1 MDILFILLGLVA
13 LFFGGEWLI
22 TGASRTALRLKV
34 SPVVIG
40 LTIVAVGT
48 SMPEL
53 VVGVSAALQGNS
65 GIALGNVIGSNI
77 ANVGLILGL
86 VGMIRLIIVKDS
98 LVKRE
103 IPIMIAVSLLAGLLL
118 IDGELS
124 RLDGLLLMIGFV
136 TFNVYLYRQAKKGE
150 GHEVEV
156 EMLEELG
163 TTEAEKD
170 KVKVHIGVESIRILM
185 GLIALIVGGQLLV
198 EGASN
203 IARAFGISEFVIG
216 LTMVAVGT
224 SLPELASSITAAL
237 KGEHDLVLGNV
248 LGSNIANLLLILGA
262 TATIAPINVTATG
275 LSLFEYTVMLGLAVL
290 LIPFTLNRQLAKFE
304 SIAFLVAYFAFTIY
318 SFLASNVPTF

>member
-1 MDILFILLGLVA
+1 MDTLFIILGLVG
-13 LFFGGEWLI
+13 LYFGGEWLI
-22 TGASRTALRLKV
+22 TGSSRTALRLKV

-53 VVGVSAALQGNS
+53 VVGISAALQGNS

-86 VGMIRLIIVKDS
+86 VAMLRLITVKDS

-103 IPIMIAVSLLAGLLL
+103 IPIMILVSILSGLLL
-118 IDGELS
+118 LDGEVS
-124 RLDGLLLMIGFV
+124 RIDGLLLLIGFV
-136 TFNVYLYRQAKKGE
+136 IFNAYLYQQAKQGE

-156 EMLEELG
+156 EMLEKLG
-163 TTEAEKD
+163 TTEAEQNT
-170 KVKVHIGVESIRILM
+170 VKIHIGVESLRILL
-185 GLIALIVGGQLLV
+185 GLATLIVGGQFLV

-248 LGSNIANLLLILGA
+248 LGSNIANLLLILGG
-262 TATIAPINVTATG
+262 TAAIAPIDVTATG
-275 LSLFEYTVMLGLAVL
+275 LGFLEYLVMLGFATL
-290 LIPFTLNRQLAKFE
+290 LPFALNRQLEKLE
-304 SIAFLVAYFAFTIY
+304 AFVFLIIYFAFVIY
-318 SFLASNVPTF
+318 SVLSSSVPIS